1 MYGIELLIAD
11 RAIIEA
17 IAVYKPISIQF
28 FPVFFLC
35 FIYLLVKQTM
45 PPKPLIFLLL
55 VVATAI
61 GFSMIT
67 NDHHHFA
74 WSKTLFVTTKEGFNY
89 LILVPGLWIKL
100 MIVFYHYGVDLI
112 IVTLLIKAGLTHKQ
126 TYRAQFLL
134 ILAFILIIVFFVNTL
149 YIFQIVS
156 FEPYNPVPVVVG
168 LASMMVAVAI
178 SKYRLLSIIPYAREY
193 VFDIIDSPVIIA
205 DNNDIVVDF
214 NSPASKILRLSDNII
229 GLHVK
234 DVFNLLRIDWQELK
248 ENEPKT
254 IYTKWGGTGENYL
267 LNLLKKKNI
276 KHGDIE
282 GSLIIFNDITAQMNA
297 VATAHEKKEIITYKE
312 SILGDMHD
320 GIGGVV
326 ATGTI
331 LAQAALDDEDIASK
345 KNQKIAQIAHLLEN
359 GSFELRSMLNIL
371 DKKNK
376 STGIH

>member
-1 MYGIELLIAD
+1 M
-11 RAIIEA
+11 
-17 IAVYKPISIQF
+17 
-28 FPVFFLC
+28 
-35 FIYLLVKQTM
+35 
-45 PPKPLIFLLL
+45 
-55 VVATAI
+55 
-61 GFSMIT
+61 
-67 NDHHHFA
+67 
-74 WSKTLFVTTKEGFNY
+74 
-89 LILVPGLWIKL
+89 ILVPGLWIKL

-267 LNLLKKKNI
+267 LNLLKKNI

-297 VATAHEKKEIITYKE
+297 VATAHEKRDNN
-312 SILGDMHD
+312 L
-320 GIGGVV
+320 
-326 ATGTI
+326 
-331 LAQAALDDEDIASK
+331 
-345 KNQKIAQIAHLLEN
+345 
-359 GSFELRSMLNIL
+359 
-371 DKKNK
+371 
-376 STGIH
+376 